1 MTPLKTTFD
10 TQTLGV
16 LESVL
21 DDICRDLASGETATE
36 AEHRAFSREHLAKLL
51 IKYAQDGESDP
62 VVLRKLVLK
71 EFGKK

>member
-1 MTPLKTTFD
+1 MPLSKTTFD
-10 TQTLGV
+10 TQTLSV

-21 DDICRDLASGETATE
+21 DDICRDLASGVTATE
-36 AEHRAFSREHLAKLL
+36 AERRADSREHLAKLL